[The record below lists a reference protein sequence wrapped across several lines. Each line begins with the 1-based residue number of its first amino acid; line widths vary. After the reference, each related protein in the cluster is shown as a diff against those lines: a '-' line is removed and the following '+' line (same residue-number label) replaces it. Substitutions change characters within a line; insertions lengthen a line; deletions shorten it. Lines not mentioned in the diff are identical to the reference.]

1 MICLLYLTHSCQFSN
16 SGGFFFFIFDINFS
30 YSSNKDKNYISTS
43 SSGNQCPLGGSG
55 PETADENEARLCRG
69 R

>member
-1 MICLLYLTHSCQFSN
+1 MSIIFNAFLPNLELRWV
-16 SGGFFFFIFDINFS
+16 FFFIFDINFS

-43 SSGNQCPLGGSG
+43 SSGNQCPLAGLE

>member
-1 MICLLYLTHSCQFSN
+1 MSIIFNAFLPNLELRWV
-16 SGGFFFFIFDINFS
+16 FFFIFDINFS

>member
-1 MICLLYLTHSCQFSN
+1 MSIIFNAFLPILELRWV
-16 SGGFFFFIFDINFS
+16 FFFIFDINFS

-43 SSGNQCPLGGSG
+43 SSGNQCPSAGSG

>member
-1 MICLLYLTHSCQFSN
+1 MSIIFNAFLPILELRWV
-16 SGGFFFFIFDINFS
+16 FFFIFDINFS

>member
-1 MICLLYLTHSCQFSN
+1 MSIIFNAFLPNLELRW
-16 SGGFFFFIFDINFS
+16 GFFFFIFDINFS

>member
-16 SGGFFFFIFDINFS
+16 SGGFFFIFDINFS

-43 SSGNQCPLGGSG
+43 SSENQCPLGGSG

>member
-1 MICLLYLTHSCQFSN
+1 MFNAFLPILELRW
-16 SGGFFFFIFDINFS
+16 GFFSIFDINFS
-30 YSSNKDKNYISTS
+30 YSSNKNYISTS

>member
-1 MICLLYLTHSCQFSN
+1 MSIIFNAFLPNLELRWV
-16 SGGFFFFIFDINFS
+16 FFFIFDINFS

-43 SSGNQCPLGGSG
+43 SSGNQCPSGGSG

>member
-1 MICLLYLTHSCQFSN
+1 MSIIFNAFLPILELRWV
-16 SGGFFFFIFDINFS
+16 FFFIFDINFS

-43 SSGNQCPLGGSG
+43 SSGNQCPSGGSG